1 MTTWAQETVTTQMMS
16 DSTPPLDSR
25 ARQVALTQLRRL
37 GVQVF
42 VTRRGG
48 VKGRLLISVATFE
61 GSDVAQL
68 QAEQAFQALDSQM
81 LTFVEPSSLAA
92 LGPVEFAGARDHG
105 ELEARVRSKWD
116 AWWRQQQQALQHA
129 RRLAPDASF
138 HVEPWRIEA
147 DLTHRFERVR
157 LLFSADA
164 ARAVVVAVAGRP
176 VSVPPAE
183 PRAVV
188 PVDPSTPRDVL
199 EAVLDRAVE
208 QAKRYAPES
217 EDLAEAESLSLDL
230 GTLDLSG
237 RG

>member
-1 MTTWAQETVTTQMMS
+1 
-16 DSTPPLDSR
+16 
-25 ARQVALTQLRRL
+25 VALTQLRRL

-48 VKGRLLISVATFE
+48 VKGRLLIATSSFE
-61 GSDVAQL
+61 GADVAQL
-68 QAEQAFQALDSQM
+68 GSEQNFSVLDSQT
-81 LTFVEPSSLAA
+81 LAFAEPSSLAA
-92 LGPVEFAGARDHG
+92 LGPVEFAGARDHD
-105 ELEARVRSKWD
+105 ELEARIRSKWD
-116 AWWRQQQQALQHA
+116 AWWLQQQRALQRA
-129 RRLAPDASF
+129 RALAPDAGF
-138 HVEPWRIEA
+138 HLEPWRIEA

-164 ARAVVVAVAGRP
+164 TRAVVTAVAGRP

-183 PRAVV
+183 PRTVV
-188 PVDPSTPRDVL
+188 PVDPSTSRDVL

-230 GTLDLSG
+230 GTHDLAG